1 MSEQAPPN
9 ILSPEFAVDPYSAY
23 QRLREDFPL
32 LHYPD
37 LGWYVLSRYKD
48 VERAAKDPVFS
59 TENYGPQLEPLYGD
73 RTMMQMDGREHTQY
87 RGMVQQSFRGREL
100 FDRFLPMIERLSSD
114 LIEQNLVGQG
124 EVDFLPAFA
133 SQLPIQVTVRILGLP
148 MSDVPHFRRWYQAF
162 VAGIANLGQDPAIT
176 ATATEAKMELEAY
189 MMPKIV
195 EKRANP
201 EDDLLSALAVAEIDG
216 VRMNDSE
223 IRAFVSLL
231 LVAGGETTEKALT
244 SLMANF
250 SEHPD
255 QLEALRRDPSLV
267 EAALAETLRFTP
279 PVQMIMRLTR
289 EPVEMSG
296 GTIPAGAFTIL
307 LIGAANRDPRQYKNP
322 EQFNMLRP
330 DLDVKNAFT
339 AAGNH
344 MAFGSGRHYC
354 VGAQLAK
361 IEMTLALNHLLEK
374 SKTWKV
380 TQPPQWAGTF
390 TRAPEALMMQFQ

>member
-1 MSEQAPPN
+1 MAEQSAPN
-9 ILSPEFAVDPYSAY
+9 ILSPEFALDPYPMY
-23 QRLREDFPL
+23 QQLREDFPL

-37 LGWYVLSRYKD
+37 LGWYVLSRYAD
-48 VERAAKDPVFS
+48 VERAAKDPAFS

-73 RTMMQMDGREHTQY
+73 RTLIQMDGREHNQY

-100 FDRFLPMIERLSSD
+100 FDRFLPMIERLSQD
-114 LIEQNLVGQG
+114 LVEKNLIGQG

-133 SQLPIQVTVRILGLP
+133 AQLPIQVTVQILGLP
-148 MSDVPHFRRWYQAF
+148 LSDIPHFRRWYQAI
-162 VAGIANLGQDPAIT
+162 VEGIANLAQDPAII
-176 ATATEAKMELEAY
+176 AKTDQARDELEAY
-189 MMPKIV
+189 MIPKIF

-201 EDDLLSALAVAEIDG
+201 EDDLLSALAIAEIDG
-216 VRMNDSE
+216 VRMSDSE

-244 SLMANF
+244 NLMVNL
-250 SEHPD
+250 SEHPE

-267 EAALAETLRFTP
+267 EAALAENLRFTP
-279 PVQMIMRLTR
+279 PTQMIMRLSR

-322 EQFNMLRP
+322 DQFDMFRT

-339 AAGNH
+339 AAANH
-344 MAFGSGRHYC
+344 MAFGVGRHYC

-361 IEMTLALNHLLEK
+361 IEMVMALNHLLEK
-374 SKTWKV
+374 SKNWQV
-380 TQPPQWAGTF
+380 TQPPHWVGTF
-390 TRAPEALMMQFQ
+390 TRGPESLMMQFQ